1 MNCKKIDSHG
11 GEYRLKIHTT
21 GSDETNEPKNNLDLS
36 WIITKEWRMNSKRT
50 IQDWTFKP
58 LNHLRDRE
66 RECLISKSQ
75 TFQNGEKVQE
85 WERLEFK

>member
-36 WIITKEWRMNSKRT
+36 
-50 IQDWTFKP
+50 
-58 LNHLRDRE
+58 
-66 RECLISKSQ
+66 
-75 TFQNGEKVQE
+75 
-85 WERLEFK
+85 